1 MDIRNIEQHEEDKII
16 FDLERY
22 YQDEICSAKSLLI
35 KSGKKFHTQSL
46 GGFQLIVIK
55 NINGAVA
62 HTWVNTIQYI
72 EEVAR

>member
-16 FDLERY
+16 AELERY
-22 YQDEICSAKSLLI
+22 YMSEICDSKSLLV

-55 NINGAVA
+55 TTKGAVA

-72 EEVAR
+72 EEVTR

>member
-16 FDLERY
+16 FELDRFY
-22 YQDEICSAKSLLI
+22 ASEICATKSALV

-55 NINGAVA
+55 TMKGAVA

-72 EEVAR
+72 EEVTR